1 MSLGVLENL
10 MRLSLV
16 ILILVQF
23 GQIGVIG
30 QSAALLV
37 GEVFRLEPGN
47 VFCQEKEY
55 LAVPETSTSP
65 ESATQMFVQFGQIG
79 PTGQSV
85 PQHVVE
91 DPDSKSVNVF
101 FLMCEMC
108 SNVLALIRSV
118 RNVMRTPAHLSQSGV
133 TGLNVLGPVVAAQD
147 PRGGNVSIQE
157 TL

>member
-1 MSLGVLENL
+1 MSLDVLENL
-10 MRLSLV
+10 MRLPLV

-55 LAVPETSTSP
+55 LAVLETRTSL

-79 PTGQSV
+79 RTGQSV

-101 FLMCEMC
+101 FLM
-108 SNVLALIRSV
+108 
-118 RNVMRTPAHLSQSGV
+118 
-133 TGLNVLGPVVAAQD
+133 
-147 PRGGNVSIQE
+147 
-157 TL
+157 